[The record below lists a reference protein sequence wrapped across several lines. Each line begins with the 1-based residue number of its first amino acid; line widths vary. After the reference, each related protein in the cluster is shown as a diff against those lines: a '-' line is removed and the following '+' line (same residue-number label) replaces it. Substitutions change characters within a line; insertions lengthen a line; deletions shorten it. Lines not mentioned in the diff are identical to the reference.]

1 MSRGETQVVVTGA
14 GLVTCLGLSARETW
28 EGVVAKK
35 RGFGP
40 MPALEQ
46 AIPAGQTGGQAVDL
60 PAGFWP
66 DAVREVRYLRWA
78 VEGALREAGL
88 RPGVYKPERVGV
100 VLGTTLHGIR
110 QGGAYLR
117 TGSHDALEHFLGGSI
132 LEDVLV
138 GLGVSGPAVTTCSA
152 CSSGLA
158 SIALGMTL
166 LKAGLLDCVI
176 AGGYDPVSEYVY
188 AGFNSLRLV
197 AGGDLRPFCKG
208 RDGMKLAEGYSVV
221 VLERAG
227 DAAARGA
234 VAWGKLLG
242 FGESADAHHLTQ
254 PHPEGEGAAR
264 AAEAALGMA
273 GVGAEVVGL
282 VSAHAT
288 GTPGNDAAE
297 WAGLKRVLGERAE
310 RTPVAAF
317 KSHVGHTLGAAGAT
331 EMILSMMALREQVA
345 PPTANVEASAL
356 EFPVRLEEG
365 PREADIG
372 ATMGLSLGF
381 GGANTCM
388 VVGRGGQPLRG
399 GSVVRPAHQVYL
411 RPVLITGVGVVAPE
425 VIGNEA
431 LIARLSQG
439 EGAAAERLATQVPI
453 SEDAGGLTDEVLA
466 PLLSARRVRRMSEYE
481 KITLAATMEALR
493 DAGASEDS
501 GFTAECGAIL
511 GSMLGSTSFSEAYYR
526 QVVNEGLGAAN
537 PMLFAEGVPN
547 AAAAQL
553 SMVFGVK
560 GGCQTVIGTRSSG
573 LEALWLAAVRIARG
587 EWERA
592 IVSAGEEHHGLANEI
607 WRQWGLKAGPGFVGS
622 VRAPRGFVTGSGAAT
637 VVLESEASAAGRGA
651 RARAR
656 VDAAVGGA
664 ACGRGVRAMTA
675 ACARLVESLGAV
687 DGVVVSSN
695 GTWTDRVEAAGLRRA
710 GYRGA
715 VGSVEGHLPELLSA
729 GPLAALAAVA
739 LTGRVPARLFD
750 GESAGGGARSVG
762 LLCTDFAGSVGA
774 VRVVLGER
782 A

>member
-1 MSRGETQVVVTGA
+1 MSRSEAQVVVTGA
-14 GLVTCLGLSARETW
+14 GLVTCLGLSAHETW
-28 EGVVAKK
+28 NGVLAKK
-35 RGFGP
+35 RGLGP

-46 AIPAGQTGGQAVDL
+46 AIPVGQTGGQAVEL
-60 PAGFWP
+60 PAAFWP
-66 DAVREVRYLRWA
+66 GCVREVRYLRWA
-78 VEGALREAGL
+78 VESALREAGL
-88 RPGVYKPERVGV
+88 RPGVYRPERVGV

-117 TGSHDALEHFLGGSI
+117 TGKHEPLEHFLGGSI

-138 GLGVSGPAVTTCSA
+138 GLGVNGPAVTTCSA

-158 SIALGMTL
+158 SIALGITL

-197 AGGDLRPFCKG
+197 ASGDLRPFCKG

-221 VLERAG
+221 VLERAA
-227 DAAARGA
+227 DAAQRGA
-234 VAWGKLLG
+234 GVWGRLLG

-264 AAEAALGMA
+264 AARAALRMA
-273 GVGAEVVGL
+273 GVPAEAVGL

-297 WAGLKRVLGERAE
+297 WAAVRSVLGERAQQ
-310 RTPVAAF
+310 TPVAAF

-345 PPTANVEASAL
+345 PPTANVEPAAL
-356 EFPVRLEEG
+356 EFPVRLEVE
-365 PREADIG
+365 PREADIN

-388 VVGRGGQPLRG
+388 VVGRAKREEDTGRKAG
-399 GSVVRPAHQVYL
+399 AAYL
-411 RPVLITGVGVVAPE
+411 RPVLVTGVGVVAPG
-425 VIGNEA
+425 VIGNAA
-431 LIARLSQG
+431 LV
-439 EGAAAERLATQVPI
+439 ERLEGVAEGRATPV
-453 SEDAGGLTDEVLA
+453 ETDAGGLTDEALA
-466 PLLSARRVRRMSEYE
+466 TLLNARRARRMSEYE
-481 KITLAATMEALR
+481 KITLAATTEALR
-493 DAGASEDS
+493 DAGAADDS
-501 GFTAECGAIL
+501 SFTADCGAIL

-526 QVVNEGLGAAN
+526 QVVTEGLGAAN

-560 GGCQTVIGTRSSG
+560 GGCQTVIGTRTSG
-573 LEALWLAAVRIARG
+573 LEALWLAAVRIATG

-607 WRQWGLKAGPGFVGS
+607 WRQWGLKAGPGFKGS
-622 VRAPRGFVTGSGAAT
+622 ARAPRGFVTGSGAAT
-637 VVLESEASAAGRGA
+637 VVLESEASAAGRGV
-651 RARAR
+651 RARGR
-656 VDAAVGGA
+656 IDAGAGGA
-664 ACGRGVRAMTA
+664 ACGRGVRAATG
-675 ACARLVESLGAV
+675 ACGRLVESLGAV
-687 DGVVVSSN
+687 DGLVVSSN
-695 GTWTDRVEAAGLRRA
+695 GTWTDRVEAAALRRA
-710 GYRGA
+710 GYTGA

-729 GPLAALAAVA
+729 GPLAALAGVV

-750 GESAGGGARSVG
+750 GGSDRERGPRAARSVG
-762 LLCTDFAGSVGA
+762 LLCTDFTGSCAA
-774 VRVVLGER
+774 VRLVLGER

>member
-1 MSRGETQVVVTGA
+1 VSRGETQVVVTGA

-28 EGVVAKK
+28 EGVLAKK

-60 PAGFWP
+60 PASFWP
-66 DAVREVRYLRWA
+66 DSVREVRYLRWA
-78 VEGALREAGL
+78 MEGALREAGL
-88 RPGVYKPERVGV
+88 RPGAYRPERVGV

-117 TGSHDALEHFLGGSI
+117 TGKHEPLEHFLGGSI

-197 AGGDLRPFCKG
+197 AGADLRPFCKG

-221 VLERAG
+221 VLERAT

-234 VAWGKLLG
+234 GAWARLLG

-264 AAEAALGMA
+264 AARAALSMA
-273 GVGAEVVGL
+273 GDVGRVGL

-297 WAGLKRVLGERAE
+297 WAAIRSVLGERAE
-310 RTPVAAF
+310 QTPVAAF

-331 EMILSMMALREQVA
+331 EMILSIMALREQVA
-345 PPTANVEASAL
+345 PPTANVDPGAL
-356 EFPVRLEEG
+356 EFPVRLEVG

-388 VVGRGGQPLRG
+388 VVGRAKKEDTGRKAG
-399 GSVVRPAHQVYL
+399 ATYL
-411 RPVLITGVGVVAPE
+411 RPVLVTGVGVVAAG
-425 VIGNEA
+425 VVGNAA
-431 LIARLSQG
+431 LV
-439 EGAAAERLATQVPI
+439 ERLGRGDASPL
-453 SEDAGGLTDEVLA
+453 SADAGGLTDEALA
-466 PLLSARRVRRMSEYE
+466 SLLNARRVRRMSEYE
-481 KITLAATMEALR
+481 KITLAATTEALR
-493 DAGASEDS
+493 DAGAADDS
-501 GFTAECGAIL
+501 AFTPECGAIL

-526 QVVNEGLGAAN
+526 QVVTEGLGAAN

-560 GGCQTVIGTRSSG
+560 GGCQTVIGTRTSG
-573 LEALWLAAVRIARG
+573 LEALWLAAVRIATG

-656 VDAAVGGA
+656 IDAGVGGA
-664 ACGRGVRAMTA
+664 ACGRGVRAA
-675 ACARLVESLGAV
+675 AGACERLVKSLGAV

-695 GTWTDRVEAAGLRRA
+695 GTWTDRVEAAALRRA
-710 GYRGA
+710 AYTGA
-715 VGSVEGHLPELLSA
+715 VGSLEGHLPELLSA
-729 GPLAALAAVA
+729 GPLAALAGVV

-750 GESAGGGARSVG
+750 PEGGSSGARSVG
-762 LLCTDFAGSVGA
+762 LLCTDFTGSCAA